1 MKYLSTNCPSSES
14 NRVIENLYNQASR
27 TITLK
32 LTASTATRSAQRLFD
47 VLIPRPGM
55 ARNYKVSP
63 QTVGLSSV
71 QAFAFKRAGRKA
83 SHLTSLLHVRIRY
96 SVQVPTVPPPL
107 TTMTAR
113 PTLHPDSAFSSQFS
127 AIARAVPCTYVPV
140 GPYPAISSGA
150 RQLQDA
156 IGICY
161 LHCIQCQY
169 GEERVHVRP
178 GIARRR
184 VGDSAAWCGPRVS
197 DSHSRSERPSWG
209 R

>member
-1 MKYLSTNCPSSES
+1 
-14 NRVIENLYNQASR
+14 
-27 TITLK
+27 
-32 LTASTATRSAQRLFD
+32 
-47 VLIPRPGM
+47 M

-127 AIARAVPCTYVPV
+127 AIARGVSCTYVRV
-140 GPYPAISSGA
+140 GPYPAISTQSGA
-150 RQLQDA
+150 PQLQVRRA
-156 IGICY
+156 KTRSGY
-161 LHCIQCQY
+161 ATLHTVWRGTCTCPTGNCAPSCRGQCGLVRSACI
-169 GEERVHVRP
+169 RFALP
-178 GIARRR
+178 
-184 VGDSAAWCGPRVS
+184 VGKAQLG
-197 DSHSRSERPSWG
+197 
-209 R
+209 